1 MLDVFS
7 DSDWGGCAETRRS
20 TDSHVVVLGGAVVT
34 TTTQT
39 QPGLPATSSPDA
51 ELRGIS
57 RACREALF
65 VYELATKDFGLEVQ
79 VPRLW
84 SDSST
89 GIMAA
94 KRIGPGS
101 KLRHLEVCE
110 FYVQGA
116 VQAGK
121 VLLRKVK
128 GTENP
133 GNFLTKHAKTGR
145 EVQEALPSLGMV
157 DLKTMAGATALQKHS
172 VKTVRINPPTQW
184 KPLLPFRPKLCLI
197 GVTTAQQILGIKAQD
212 QQDEDEIL
220 DLILNGIIL
229 LGLLTGLFLILGTLW
244 GIARCC
250 FRATEAPG

>member
-1 MLDVFS
+1 M
-7 DSDWGGCAETRRS
+7 
-20 TDSHVVVLGGAVVT
+20 
-34 TTTQT
+34 
-39 QPGLPATSSPDA
+39 
-51 ELRGIS
+51 
-57 RACREALF
+57 
-65 VYELATKDFGLEVQ
+65 
-79 VPRLW
+79 PRLW

-89 GIMAA
+89 GITPA

-101 KLRHLEVCE
+101 KLRRLNFCE

-157 DLKTMAGATALQKHS
+157 DLKTVAGATALQKHF
-172 VKTVRINPPTQW
+172 VKTVRINPPAQW

-197 GVTTAQQILGIKAQD
+197 GVTTAQQILGVKAQD
-212 QQDEDEIL
+212 QQDGDEIL
-220 DLILNGIIL
+220 DLTLNGIIL
-229 LGLLTGLFLILGTLW
+229 LGLLTGLFLTLGTLW

-250 FRATEAPG
+250 LRRCFTATEAPTFSAIYGLFSG